1 MRNSKKIFLLVVMV
15 LALVLSA
22 CSTGSTAEQAQ
33 DAESTDNQEVSVV
46 DLASLGIDCSEY
58 SDEYAKGPNGE
69 DAVAAADV
77 TLTDEEIAEIQ
88 AGNYTATLL
97 WAGAGEWY
105 NGLTDGAQAVFDELG
120 IEVTAIS
127 DAQFDPAKQATDVE
141 TALAL
146 QPDIIL
152 TLPVDPVSAAQAFQ
166 PAVDQDVT
174 IVFADNGVDGYTAG
188 DQYLGIVTGNHYG
201 MGRGSADMMNE
212 ALGGSGEIGFIF
224 YDADY
229 FVTNNRDFTFACRIA
244 QDYPNIKI
252 VAASGF
258 TEESKTEEV
267 ASAMLVQHPELDGI
281 YVAWDVAAEGV
292 IAALRAAGRT
302 DVKVVTE
309 DLGANNDLDMVMDGN
324 MYGKTIDLP
333 YDIGATMARM
343 AAYNLLGKE
352 APSFV
357 VVNLMKVTKDNI
369 VEAWNNALNMD
380 PPQDILD
387 VLAK

>member
-1 MRNSKKIFLLVVMV
+1 MRNTKKLFMLVAVI

-22 CSTGSTAEQAQ
+22 CSNGASSEQAQ
-33 DAESTDNQEVSVV
+33 DAGSMDNQESTAV

-58 SDEYAKGPNGE
+58 SAEYAKGPNGE
-69 DAVAAADV
+69 DAVPASDV
-77 TLTDEEIAEIQ
+77 TLSDEEIAEIQ
-88 AGNYTATLL
+88 AGNYTAALL

-105 NGLTDGAQAVFDELG
+105 NGLTDGAQAVFEELG
-120 IEVTAIS
+120 IAVVATS

-166 PAVDQDVT
+166 PAVDQGVAL
-174 IVFADNGVDGYTAG
+174 VFADNGVDGYAAG
-188 DQYLGIVTGNHYG
+188 DQYIGIVTGNHYG
-201 MGRGSADMMNE
+201 MGRGSADLMDA

-244 QDYPNIKI
+244 QDYPGIKI
-252 VAASGF
+252 VAVSGF
-258 TEESKTEEV
+258 TEENKTEEV
-267 ASAMLVQHPELDGI
+267 ASAMLVQHPEIDGI

-292 IAALRAAGRT
+292 IAALRSAGRT

-343 AAYNLLGKE
+343 AAYKLLGKE

-357 VVNLMKVTKDNI
+357 VVDLMKVTNDNV
-369 VEAWNNALNMD
+369 VEAWNRALNMD

-387 VLAK
+387 ALAK

>member
-1 MRNSKKIFLLVVMV
+1 MKSMKNIYLMTILI

-22 CSTGSTAEQAQ
+22 CSGGSVSEQEQ
-33 DAESTDNQEVSVV
+33 DAELTGSDASTAV
-46 DLASLGIDCSEY
+46 DLADLGIDCSQY
-58 SDEYAKGPNGE
+58 SEEYAKGPNGE
-69 DAVAAADV
+69 DAVPAREV
-77 TLTDEEIAEIQ
+77 LLSEEEIAAVQE
-88 AGNYTATLL
+88 GNYTAALL

-105 NGLTDGAQAVFDELG
+105 NGLTDGAKAAFEELG
-120 IEVTAIS
+120 IEVVAIS

-166 PAVDQDVT
+166 PAVDQGIA

-188 DQYLGIVTGNHYG
+188 DQYVGIVTGDHYG
-201 MGRGSADMMNE
+201 MGRGSADLMAE

-229 FVTNNRDFTFACRIA
+229 FVTNNRDFTFACRIM
-244 QDYPNIKI
+244 QEYPDITI
-252 VAASGF
+252 VAAGGF
-258 TEESKTEEV
+258 TEENKTEEV
-267 ASAMLVQHPELDGI
+267 ASAMLVQHPEIDGF

-292 IAALRAAGRT
+292 IAALRAADRSE
-302 DVKVVTE
+302 VKVVTE

-343 AAYNLLGKE
+343 AAYELLGKD

-357 VVNLMKVTKDNI
+357 VVDLIKVTKDNI
-369 VEAWNNALNMD
+369 VESWNKALNLD

-387 VLAK
+387 ALAK

>member
-1 MRNSKKIFLLVVMV
+1 MRNTKKLFMLVAVI

-22 CSTGSTAEQAQ
+22 CSNGASSEQAQ
-33 DAESTDNQEVSVV
+33 DAGSMDNQESTAV

-58 SDEYAKGPNGE
+58 SAEYAKGPNGE
-69 DAVAAADV
+69 DAVPASDV
-77 TLTDEEIAEIQ
+77 TLSDEEIAEIQ
-88 AGNYTATLL
+88 AGNYTAALL

-105 NGLTDGAQAVFDELG
+105 NGLTDGAQAVFEELG
-120 IEVTAIS
+120 IAVVATS

-166 PAVDQDVT
+166 PAVDQGVAL
-174 IVFADNGVDGYTAG
+174 VFADNGVDGYAAG
-188 DQYLGIVTGNHYG
+188 DQYIGIVTGNHYG
-201 MGRGSADMMNE
+201 MGRGSADLMAE

-244 QDYPNIKI
+244 QDYPDIKI
-252 VAASGF
+252 VAVSGF

-267 ASAMLVQHPELDGI
+267 ASAMLVQHPEIDGI

-292 IAALRAAGRT
+292 IAALRSADQT

-309 DLGANNDLDMVMDGN
+309 DLGANNDLDMVMNGN

-343 AAYNLLGKE
+343 AAYKLLGKE

-357 VVNLMKVTKDNI
+357 VVDLMKVTKDNI
-369 VEAWNNALNMD
+369 VEAWNKALNMD

-387 VLAK
+387 ALAK

>member
-1 MRNSKKIFLLVVMV
+1 MLVAVI

-22 CSTGSTAEQAQ
+22 CSNGASSEQAQ
-33 DAESTDNQEVSVV
+33 DAGSMDNQESTAV

-58 SDEYAKGPNGE
+58 SAEYAKGPNGE
-69 DAVAAADV
+69 DAVPASDV
-77 TLTDEEIAEIQ
+77 TLSDEEIAEIQ
-88 AGNYTATLL
+88 AGNYTAALL

-105 NGLTDGAQAVFDELG
+105 NGLTDGAQAVFEELG
-120 IEVTAIS
+120 IAVVATS

-166 PAVDQDVT
+166 PAVDQGVAL
-174 IVFADNGVDGYTAG
+174 VFADNGVDGYAAG
-188 DQYLGIVTGNHYG
+188 DQYIGIVTGNHYG
-201 MGRGSADMMNE
+201 MGRGSADLMAE

-244 QDYPNIKI
+244 QDYPDIKI
-252 VAASGF
+252 VAVSGF

-267 ASAMLVQHPELDGI
+267 ASAMLVQHPEIDGI

-292 IAALRAAGRT
+292 IAALRSAGQT

-309 DLGANNDLDMVMDGN
+309 DLGANNDLDMVMNGN

-343 AAYNLLGKE
+343 AAYKLLGKE

-357 VVNLMKVTKDNI
+357 VVDLMKVTKDNI
-369 VEAWNNALNMD
+369 VEAWNKALNMD

-387 VLAK
+387 ALAK

>member
-1 MRNSKKIFLLVVMV
+1 MRNTKKLFMLVAVI

-22 CSTGSTAEQAQ
+22 CSNGASSEQAQ
-33 DAESTDNQEVSVV
+33 DAGSMDNQESTAV

-58 SDEYAKGPNGE
+58 SAEYAKGPNGE
-69 DAVAAADV
+69 DAVPASDV
-77 TLTDEEIAEIQ
+77 TLSDEEIAEIQ
-88 AGNYTATLL
+88 AGNYTAALL

-105 NGLTDGAQAVFDELG
+105 NGLTDGAQAVFEELG
-120 IEVTAIS
+120 IAVVATS

-166 PAVDQDVT
+166 PAVDQGVAL
-174 IVFADNGVDGYTAG
+174 VFADNGVDGYAAG
-188 DQYLGIVTGNHYG
+188 DQYIGIVTGNHYG
-201 MGRGSADMMNE
+201 MGRGSADLMAE

-244 QDYPNIKI
+244 QDYPDIKI
-252 VAASGF
+252 VAVSGF

-267 ASAMLVQHPELDGI
+267 ASAMLVQHPEIDGI

-292 IAALRAAGRT
+292 IAALRSAGQT

-309 DLGANNDLDMVMDGN
+309 DLGANNDLDMVMNGN

-343 AAYNLLGKE
+343 AAYKLLGKE

-357 VVNLMKVTKDNI
+357 VVDLMKVTKDNI
-369 VEAWNNALNMD
+369 VEAWNKALNMD

-387 VLAK
+387 ALAK

>member
-1 MRNSKKIFLLVVMV
+1 MF
-15 LALVLSA
+15 
-22 CSTGSTAEQAQ
+22 E
-33 DAESTDNQEVSVV
+33 
-46 DLASLGIDCSEY
+46 
-58 SDEYAKGPNGE
+58 
-69 DAVAAADV
+69 
-77 TLTDEEIAEIQ
+77 
-88 AGNYTATLL
+88 
-97 WAGAGEWY
+97 
-105 NGLTDGAQAVFDELG
+105 ELG
-120 IEVTAIS
+120 IAVVATS

-166 PAVDQDVT
+166 PAVDQGVAL
-174 IVFADNGVDGYTAG
+174 VFADNGVDGYAAG
-188 DQYLGIVTGNHYG
+188 DQYIGIVTGNHYG
-201 MGRGSADMMNE
+201 MGRGSADLMAE

-244 QDYPNIKI
+244 QDYPDIKI
-252 VAASGF
+252 VAVSGF

-267 ASAMLVQHPELDGI
+267 ASAMLVQHPEIDGI

-292 IAALRAAGRT
+292 IAALRSAGQT

-309 DLGANNDLDMVMDGN
+309 DLGANNDLDMVMNGN

-343 AAYNLLGKE
+343 AAYKLLGKE

-357 VVNLMKVTKDNI
+357 VVDLMKVTKDNI
-369 VEAWNNALNMD
+369 VEAWNKALNMD

-387 VLAK
+387 ALAK

>member
-1 MRNSKKIFLLVVMV
+1 MRNTKKMFMLVVV
-15 LALVLSA
+15 ILALVLSA
-22 CSTGSTAEQAQ
+22 CSNGTSSEQAQ
-33 DAESTDNQEVSVV
+33 DAGSMDNQESSAV

-58 SDEYAKGPNGE
+58 SAEYAKGPNGE
-69 DAVAAADV
+69 DAVSASDV
-77 TLTDEEIAEIQ
+77 ILSDEEVAELQ
-88 AGNYTATLL
+88 AGNYKAALL

-105 NGLTDGAQAVFDELG
+105 NGLTDGAKAAFEELG
-120 IEVTAIS
+120 IEIVAIS

-141 TALAL
+141 TTLAL

-166 PAVDQDVT
+166 PAVDQGIA

-188 DQYLGIVTGNHYG
+188 DQYVGIVTGNHYG
-201 MGRGSADMMNE
+201 MGRGSADLMAD

-252 VAASGF
+252 VAVSGF

-267 ASAMLVQHPELDGI
+267 ASAMLVQHPEIDGI

-292 IAALRAAGRT
+292 IAALRSAGQT

-309 DLGANNDLDMVMDGN
+309 DLGANNDLDMVMNGN

-343 AAYNLLGKE
+343 AAYKLLGKE

-357 VVNLMKVTKDNI
+357 VVDLMKVTKDNI
-369 VEAWNNALNMD
+369 VEAWNKALNMD

-387 VLAK
+387 ALAK

>member
-1 MRNSKKIFLLVVMV
+1 MRNTKKLFMLVAVI

-22 CSTGSTAEQAQ
+22 CSNGASSEQAQ
-33 DAESTDNQEVSVV
+33 DAGSMDNQESTAV

-58 SDEYAKGPNGE
+58 SAEYAKGPNGE
-69 DAVAAADV
+69 DAVPASDV
-77 TLTDEEIAEIQ
+77 TLSDEEIAEIQ
-88 AGNYTATLL
+88 AGNYTAALL

-105 NGLTDGAQAVFDELG
+105 NGLTDGAQAVFEELG
-120 IEVTAIS
+120 IAVVATS

-166 PAVDQDVT
+166 PAVDQGVAL
-174 IVFADNGVDGYTAG
+174 VFADNGVDGYTAG
-188 DQYLGIVTGNHYG
+188 DQYIGIVTGNHYG
-201 MGRGSADMMNE
+201 MGRGSADLMAE

-244 QDYPNIKI
+244 QDYPDIKI
-252 VAASGF
+252 VAVSGF

-267 ASAMLVQHPELDGI
+267 ASAMLVQHPEIDGI

-292 IAALRAAGRT
+292 IAALRSAGQT

-309 DLGANNDLDMVMDGN
+309 DLGANNDLDMVMNGN

-343 AAYNLLGKE
+343 AAYKLLGKE

-357 VVNLMKVTKDNI
+357 VVDLMKVTKDNI
-369 VEAWNNALNMD
+369 VEAWNKALNMD

-387 VLAK
+387 ALAK